1 MAEHTDISAVCGEST
16 STPDTTVH
24 AVHRAW
30 PLLPVAVWPL
40 SGSYAGVGDDYRVE
54 VMLDIDTLR
63 SYALLTVDFYAL
75 DGEVGTHIG
84 AGLLRSSTIVN
95 HRDHTVIRGVGRFT
109 FAAAAPL
116 MEVHIERRH
125 VLERRAPMN
134 MRFLTMSLAPGGAYT
149 CQYRSHAH
157 LAAGCEASPM
167 GTVLPFERPVLGQ
180 AS

>member
-1 MAEHTDISAVCGEST
+1 MSEHSDPSAASGAS
-16 STPDTTVH
+16 SPGPDATVQN
-24 AVHRAW
+24 VRHRW
-30 PLLPVAVWPL
+30 PVLPVALWPL
-40 SGSYAGVGDDYRVE
+40 SGSYAGLGDDYRVE

-63 SYALLTVDFYAL
+63 SHALLTIDFYAL

-95 HRDHTVIRGVGRFT
+95 HRDHSLIRGVGRFT

-116 MEVHIERRH
+116 MEVHIERRT
-125 VLERRAPMN
+125 VLQRRAPMN
-134 MRFLTMSLAPGGAYT
+134 LRFLSMSLGPGAAYC

-157 LAAGCEASPM
+157 LMRGYEASPM
-167 GTVLPFERPVLGQ
+167 ATVLPFERPCVDQ